1 MTDASNPHDPAPA
14 GPDGTGSDSAG
25 SDGTRPD
32 STRPARIRV
41 LLVDD
46 HTVVRQG
53 LRMVLSL
60 EPDLE
65 VVGEAANGREALER
79 VAALAPQ
86 VVLMDLLMPVM
97 NGVDATRA
105 IKAEYPEIEVVALTS
120 VLEDRLVIDAVE
132 AGAAAYLL
140 KETGP
145 EALFEAIR
153 AASRGEVR
161 FDPKVQK
168 RLVREV
174 RTPEMREVLTP
185 RETDT
190 LRLVAK
196 GLTNRAIADALGVSE
211 VTVKTHVSS
220 VLSKLDLQSRTQA
233 ALFALKE
240 GLAGLE

>member
-1 MTDASNPHDPAPA
+1 M
-14 GPDGTGSDSAG
+14 PDT
-25 SDGTRPD
+25 TEPP
-32 STRPARIRV
+32 TPIRV
-41 LLVDD
+41 MLVDD

-60 EPDLE
+60 EPAFE
-65 VVGEAANGREALER
+65 VVAEAANGREAIDR
-79 VAALAPQ
+79 VPDARPQ

-97 NGVDATRA
+97 GGVDAIR
-105 IKAEYPEIEVVALTS
+105 ILKAEHPEIEIVALTS

-145 EALFEAIR
+145 EALFDAIL

-174 RTPEMREVLTP
+174 RTPDMREALTA

-196 GLTNRAIADALGVSE
+196 GYTNRAIAEELGVAE
-211 VTVKTHVSS
+211 VTVKSHVSS
-220 VLSKLDLQSRTQA
+220 VLSKLNLQSRTQA

-240 GLAGLE
+240 GLTGIE

>member
-1 MTDASNPHDPAPA
+1 VTEPSNPETPNLDAPTPDPSDAAAAAPAP
-14 GPDGTGSDSAG
+14 
-25 SDGTRPD
+25 
-32 STRPARIRV
+32 IRV

-65 VVGEAANGREALER
+65 VVGEAANGREALEQ
-79 VAALAPQ
+79 VAAVNPH

-105 IKAEYPEIEVVALTS
+105 IKAERPEVEVVALTS

-145 EALFEAIR
+145 EALFEAVR

-185 RETDT
+185 RETET

-196 GLTNRAIADALGVSE
+196 GLTNRDIAGRLGVSE

>member
-1 MTDASNPHDPAPA
+1 M
-14 GPDGTGSDSAG
+14 SD
-25 SDGTRPD
+25 TP
-32 STRPARIRV
+32 IRL

-53 LRMVLSL
+53 LKMVLSL
-60 EPDLE
+60 ESGFE
-65 VVGEAANGREALER
+65 IVGEAGNGQEALDAIPKLE
-79 VAALAPQ
+79 PQ
-86 VVLMDLLMPVM
+86 VILMDLLMPVM
-97 NGVDATRA
+97 DGVTA
-105 IKAEYPEIEVVALTS
+105 IRTIKKAYPDLEVVALTS

-132 AGAAAYLL
+132 AGAAGYLL

-145 EALFEAIR
+145 EELIEAIY
-153 AASRGEVR
+153 AAARGEVR
-161 FDPKVQK
+161 LHPKAQK

-174 RTPEMREVLTP
+174 RTPEMRESLTE

-196 GLTNRAIADALGVSE
+196 GLSNKEIAKDMDVSE

-220 VLSKLDLQSRTQA
+220 ILSKLNLSSRTQA

-240 GLAGLE
+240 GLVGLE

>member
-1 MTDASNPHDPAPA
+1 MEESP
-14 GPDGTGSDSAG
+14 
-25 SDGTRPD
+25 
-32 STRPARIRV
+32 IRV

-65 VVGEAANGREALER
+65 VVGEAADGREAVEQA
-79 VAALAPQ
+79 AALGPQ

-97 NGVDATRA
+97 TGVEATRE
-105 IKAEYPEIEVVALTS
+105 IKVRHPDIEVVALTS

-132 AGAAAYLL
+132 AGAAGYLL

-145 EALFEAIR
+145 ETLFEAIR

-161 FDPKVQK
+161 LDPKAQK
-168 RLVREV
+168 RLISEV
-174 RTPEMREVLTP
+174 RTPEMRESLTA

-190 LRLVAK
+190 LRLLAK
-196 GLTNRAIADALGVSE
+196 GLSNRDIAAELGIAE

-220 VLSKLDLQSRTQA
+220 ILSKLNLQSRTQA

-240 GLAGLE
+240 GLTGLG

>member
-1 MTDASNPHDPAPA
+1 M
-14 GPDGTGSDSAG
+14 SDSPNPITAAH
-25 SDGTRPD
+25 P
-32 STRPARIRV
+32 PIRV
-41 LLVDD
+41 MLVDD
-46 HTVVRQG
+46 HNVVRQG

-60 EPDLE
+60 EADFE
-65 VVGEAANGREALER
+65 VVGEAADGR
-79 VAALAPQ
+79 AALDLIPELEPQ

-97 NGVDATRA
+97 GGVEAIRV
-105 IKAEYPEIEVVALTS
+105 IKADYPDIEVVALTS

-145 EALFEAIR
+145 EALFEAIL

-161 FDPKVQK
+161 FDPKVQR

-174 RTPEMREVLTP
+174 RTADMREALTG

-196 GLTNRAIADALGVSE
+196 GLSNRAIADVLDVAE
-211 VTVKTHVSS
+211 VTVKSHVSS
-220 VLSKLDLQSRTQA
+220 ILSKLDLQSRTQA

-240 GLAGLE
+240 GLAGLD

>member
-1 MTDASNPHDPAPA
+1 MTEPTEPQTP
-14 GPDGTGSDSAG
+14 
-25 SDGTRPD
+25 
-32 STRPARIRV
+32 IRV
-41 LLVDD
+41 MLVDD

-60 EPDLE
+60 EPEFE
-65 VVGEAANGREALER
+65 VVAEAANGREALDRLPDAGPE
-79 VAALAPQ
+79 

-97 NGVDATRA
+97 SGVEAIRV
-105 IKAEYPEIEVVALTS
+105 IKAEHPEVEVVALTS

-145 EALFEAIR
+145 EALFDAIR

-174 RTPEMREVLTP
+174 RTPDMRESLTV

-196 GLTNRAIADALGVSE
+196 GYTNRGIADELGVAE
-211 VTVKTHVSS
+211 VTVKSHVSS
-220 VLSKLDLQSRTQA
+220 ILSKLNLQSRTQA

-240 GLAGLE
+240 GITGIE

>member
-1 MTDASNPHDPAPA
+1 MSED
-14 GPDGTGSDSAG
+14 
-25 SDGTRPD
+25 
-32 STRPARIRV
+32 RV
-41 LLVDD
+41 RLLLVDD

-53 LRMVLSL
+53 LKMVLGL

-65 VVGEAANGREALER
+65 IVGEAGNGQEALDAIPLLKPE
-79 VAALAPQ
+79 

-97 NGVDATRA
+97 DGVTA
-105 IKAEYPEIEVVALTS
+105 IRNIKQRYPDIEVVALTS

-132 AGAAAYLL
+132 AGAAGYLL

-145 EALFEAIR
+145 EELIEAIK
-153 AASRGEVR
+153 AAAKGEVR
-161 FDPKVQK
+161 LHPKAQK
-168 RLVREV
+168 RLIREV
-174 RTPEMREVLTP
+174 RTPEMRESLTE

-196 GLTNRAIADALGVSE
+196 GLSNKEIAKELEVSE

-220 VLSKLDLQSRTQA
+220 VLSKLHLSSRTQA

-240 GLAGLE
+240 GIVGLE

>member
-1 MTDASNPHDPAPA
+1 MEESP
-14 GPDGTGSDSAG
+14 
-25 SDGTRPD
+25 
-32 STRPARIRV
+32 IRV

-65 VVGEAANGREALER
+65 VVGEAADGREAVEQA
-79 VAALAPQ
+79 AALRPQ

-97 NGVDATRA
+97 TGVEATRE
-105 IKAEYPEIEVVALTS
+105 IKTRHPDIEVVALTS

-132 AGAAAYLL
+132 AGAAGYLL

-145 EALFEAIR
+145 ETLFEAIR

-161 FDPKVQK
+161 LDPKAQK
-168 RLVREV
+168 RLISEV
-174 RTPEMREVLTP
+174 RTPEMRESLTA

-190 LRLVAK
+190 LRLLAK
-196 GLTNRAIADALGVSE
+196 GLTNRDIAGELGIAE

-220 VLSKLDLQSRTQA
+220 ILSKLNLQSRTQA

-240 GLAGLE
+240 GLTGLD